1 MNPFNE
7 LGGAIVFRPHTI
19 PPGYAMTPALPVS
32 AAAEERPTRRA
43 VAKART
49 RQRLLGAAKQL
60 FSERGYEA
68 ATIRDIAQAA
78 DLSTGAVFASFN
90 DKADL
95 FNEVIIADY
104 ESLFERMNTAPD
116 GNGPAEAVLLDMLTI
131 AYRVHFEQLRL
142 IQSAI
147 GFSWQRGPAAEK
159 RSRAGVKLVVTKLSE
174 VLGRGIAAGELS
186 ADINVKLTSEMLWDS
201 YVANF
206 RRAIFDDWDIE
217 ALRSRLAAQIRVLL
231 AGYQQ
236 AA

>member
-1 MNPFNE
+1 
-7 LGGAIVFRPHTI
+7 
-19 PPGYAMTPALPVS
+19 MTPTPPVS
-32 AAAEERPTRRA
+32 AAQERPNRRA
-43 VAKART
+43 LAKART
-49 RQRLLGAAKQL
+49 RQRLLGAAKRL
-60 FSERGYEA
+60 FIERGYEA
-68 ATIRDIAQAA
+68 ATVRDIAQAA

-104 ESLFERMNTAPD
+104 ESLFERMNATTEDGTA
-116 GNGPAEAVLLDMLTI
+116 ETVLLEMLTH

-147 GFSWQRGPAAEK
+147 GFSWQRDAPAER
-159 RSRAGVKLVVTKLSE
+159 RSRTGVKLVVTKLSE
-174 VLGRGIAAGELS
+174 VLNKGIASGELS
-186 ADINVKLTSEMLWDS
+186 AGIDVKLTSEMLWDS

-206 RRAIFDDWDIE
+206 RRAIFDDWDID